1 MMKYQHLELIYQ
13 IMRNIKTAIPGLHH
27 QTHAVE
33 DRSNLNGQILLFL
46 MMMNMYLINRYR
58 AAVVMFITRH
68 TLQ

>member
-13 IMRNIKTAIPGLHH
+13 IISNTKTAIPGLHH
-27 QTHAVE
+27 QMHAVE

-46 MMMNMYLINRYR
+46 MMMNMCLVSRYR
-58 AAVVMFITRH
+58 AAVIMYITRQ